1 MNSST
6 DPDAIVIGS
15 GPNGLVAANLLADA
29 GWDVLVLEA
38 QPRVGGA
45 VASDSAVREGWVH
58 DTFSSFYPLA
68 AASPTIAALGL
79 ERHGLEWVHA
89 PAVVGHPLDEG
100 KWAVVHRDRDTTA
113 ASLEQLCPGDGDAW
127 LALCRW
133 WSRISEPLIGALL
146 TPFPPVR
153 HGSSLAVRAARAG
166 GLDVVRRMLLPVRSL
181 GEDLFRGE
189 GPRLL
194 LAGNAAHADIPIDSP
209 GSGLMGMLLV
219 MLGQELGFPVP
230 RGGAGKL
237 AQAMA
242 ARLELAGGAVRTS
255 CPVTEVVVEGGR
267 AVGVRTAEGE
277 RINSRRCV
285 IADVTAPALYGGLVD
300 WRHLPSRLQRRMARF
315 EWDPGT
321 IKVDWALDG
330 PIPWT
335 GAPPEAPG
343 TVHLAPSVDALGVAG
358 AEMAAGVVPTDG
370 LVLVGQMAT
379 ADPTRAPEGAE
390 SVWAYTHVPSVVRHS
405 SAVSDGLLRSSAV
418 RGPGLPRSEWPTGCR
433 PVSSIRP
440 RASGTGSW
448 PAGCWDPSSS
458 RASTTISAE
467 GPSTVEPLPCSSS
480 SSSARFRA
488 WGEPRHPSRDSSS
501 GLRQHIPVAGSTA
514 RAAPTR
520 PARRWPTR
528 ASPAGSSRHT
538 EGHPLP
544 RPEADRQ
551 CQGAQTGRSAP
562 VPEAAYDLRAARAP
576 RPQTR
581 PRWPARRCSPA
592 GPPA

>member
-1 MNSST
+1 MSPST

-29 GWDVLVLEA
+29 GWGVLVLEA

-45 VASDSAVREGWVH
+45 VASDSAVREGWIH

-89 PAVVGHPLDEG
+89 PAVVGHPLCEG
-100 KWAVVHRDRDTTA
+100 KWAVLHRDRDATA
-113 ASLEQLCPGDGDAW
+113 ASLEELCPGDGDAW

-133 WSRISEPLIGALL
+133 WSRISEPLVGALL

-153 HGSSLAVRAARAG
+153 HGSTLAVRAARAG
-166 GLDVVRRMLLPVRSL
+166 GLDVVRRLLLPVRSL

-237 AQAMA
+237 AEAMA

-255 CPVTEVVVEGGR
+255 CRVAEIVVEGGR
-267 AVGVRTAEGE
+267 AAGVRTAEGE
-277 RINSRRCV
+277 RIGSRRCI
-285 IADVTAPALYGGLVD
+285 IADVSAPALYGELVD
-300 WRHLPSRLQRRMARF
+300 WHHLPQRLQKRMARF

-321 IKVDWALDG
+321 VKVDWALDG

-335 GAPPEAPG
+335 GAPQDAPG

-358 AEMAAGVVPTDG
+358 AEVAAGVVPAEG

-379 ADPTRAPEGAE
+379 TDPSRAPSGAE
-390 SVWAYTHVPSVVRHS
+390 SVWAYTHVPSVVRHTS
-405 SAVSDGLLRSSAV
+405 SGCDGLAPIE
-418 RGPGLPRSEWPTGCR
+418 RGPW
-433 PVSSIRP
+433 
-440 RASGTGSW
+440 
-448 PAGCWDPSSS
+448 S
-458 RASTTISAE
+458 RASAE
-467 GPSTVEPLPCSSS
+467 GMADRVQARMERQAPGFADRIVARRVLGPTELESLDDNLRGGALNGGTAALQQQLVFRPVPGLGRAETPVKGLYLG
-480 SSSARFRA
+480 SASA
-488 WGEPRHPSRDSSS
+488 HP
-501 GLRQHIPVAGSTA
+501 GGGVHGACGSNAA
-514 RAAPTR
+514 RAALAHARVPSWR
-520 PARRWPTR
+520 KPAYRG
-528 ASPAGSSRHT
+528 ASS
-538 EGHPLP
+538 
-544 RPEADRQ
+544 PE
-551 CQGAQTGRSAP
+551 
-562 VPEAAYDLRAARAP
+562 V
-576 RPQTR
+576 
-581 PRWPARRCSPA
+581 
-592 GPPA
+592 